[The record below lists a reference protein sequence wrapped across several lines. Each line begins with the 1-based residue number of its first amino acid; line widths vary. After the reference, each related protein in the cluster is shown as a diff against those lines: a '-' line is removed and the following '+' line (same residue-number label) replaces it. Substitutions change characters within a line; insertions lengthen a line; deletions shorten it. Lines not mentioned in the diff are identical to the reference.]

1 MIPEVFCDRIQRD
14 FRLRIQQLEFGNS
27 SEARWFELCLASMSS
42 QFVSCLLIKTK
53 VRLTSGTEAD
63 HTILVSP
70 EYLRSTTMKRQFKI
84 GFETADNVV

>member
-1 MIPEVFCDRIQRD
+1 
-14 FRLRIQQLEFGNS
+14 
-27 SEARWFELCLASMSS
+27 MSS

-70 EYLRSTTMKRQFKI
+70 LLADDISPSVLVFSRYQAVEKGFLTDARKREKTISGARS
-84 GFETADNVV
+84 D